1 VPAALE
7 SDSAASAVVVAPP
20 AAGVVFVALMAG
32 PALLLPLSLPPET
45 VMASFIPEAQ
55 WAGVPQM
62 K

>member
-1 VPAALE
+1 
-7 SDSAASAVVVAPP
+7 
-20 AAGVVFVALMAG
+20 MAG
-32 PALLLPLSLPPET
+32 PALLLPPET